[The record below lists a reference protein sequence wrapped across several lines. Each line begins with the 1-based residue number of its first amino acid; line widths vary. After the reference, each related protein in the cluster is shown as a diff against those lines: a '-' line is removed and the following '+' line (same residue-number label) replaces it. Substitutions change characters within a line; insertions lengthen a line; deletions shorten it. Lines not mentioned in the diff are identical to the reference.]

1 MGIFSESPKSF
12 KMDRKSPL
20 AATLKSSISDK
31 LLQFLGNYTDDVL
44 AEYIIVLVCNGK
56 HQIQARDDLEA
67 FLGERS
73 GEFVSW
79 LWDHLLKF
87 AHPSSSAIGSLDPK
101 DVTSTSPSNDG
112 ADKDLRSNRLRD
124 DQNHGNGNA
133 DSSLTKN
140 GKYCHT
146 SLHPSS
152 PDPSNNVEHSEG
164 IQDCNGLVAPLNV
177 VNTKKVQSQ
186 KQRNAVPREVGATEN
201 IHDDSLTQMPS
212 RIGGSSLISTRRE
225 QSSECVDKSKKTV
238 NHKGNGLPSQPLDVS
253 RRGMVFRNLQPS
265 IIEDT
270 DTKQIYDANVSARSP
285 PKADGEI
292 SCRMKKSRGSVWD
305 RLGKPCKENCFVN
318 DKAVD
323 AHAVDIVEKD
333 QEMYDQHTLLV
344 PVRNE
349 ELCESIK
356 NEVNELD
363 NSGSGNNP
371 GECRKMEQGESMI
384 CKLHAANDIRRKR
397 HFGEISS
404 GPNSCLV
411 SLVGGSNMD
420 HHQYKESSQDFKRSN
435 STSEAAA
442 PALVSQVQDVKQRLH
457 QIEMEM
463 SKLRTKQ
470 QVMKQPHEL
479 TNSGVLKHS
488 EEDVESR
495 TVFVTNVHFAAT
507 KEALSLHFAKCGV
520 VLSVV
525 ILTDTL
531 NGQPKGSAYITFANK
546 ESVDKAVALSG
557 TSLFSRTLKV
567 LRKAE
572 EATMTST
579 IPQRAGK
586 PAQAQFSRINR
597 KTPFDRPF
605 HPNSRLQWQREPTS
619 APSEPSASITQKK
632 GVSSAA
638 SRASVSTTK
647 TATSSTGTPA
657 AA

>member
-20 AATLKSSISDK
+20 AAALKSSISDK

-56 HQIQARDDLEA
+56 HQVQARDDLEA

-87 AHPSSSAIGSLDPK
+87 AHQSSSAIGSLDPK

-164 IQDCNGLVAPLNV
+164 IQDCNGLVAPLNL

-186 KQRNAVPREVGATEN
+186 KQRNAVPREVGPMEN
-201 IHDDSLTQMPS
+201 IHDDSLTHMPS

-225 QSSECVDKSKKTV
+225 QSSECVDKSKKTF

-520 VLSVV
+520 VLSVA

-572 EATMTST
+572 EATMTT
-579 IPQRAGK
+579 TPQRAGK

-605 HPNSRLQWQREPTS
+605 HPNSRLQWRREPTS

>member
-56 HQIQARDDLEA
+56 HQVQARDDLEA

-87 AHPSSSAIGSLDPK
+87 AHQSSSAIGSLDPK

-164 IQDCNGLVAPLNV
+164 IQDCNGLVAPLNL

-201 IHDDSLTQMPS
+201 IHDDSLTHMPS

-270 DTKQIYDANVSARSP
+270 DTKKIYDANVSARSP

-442 PALVSQVQDVKQRLH
+442 PALVSQVHDVKQRLH

-579 IPQRAGK
+579 TPQRAGK

-605 HPNSRLQWQREPTS
+605 HPNSRLQWRREPTS